1 MQFSTAIKTP
11 KNYEAAAF
19 CWLSLLFVTSCSTTV
34 NQSNRTSSNW
44 VVNEP
49 ATLEFAVTDVQG
61 AKDLQQNYQTF
72 RTVLGEILEKKI
84 ELFPVDNYIA
94 AAVALQSGQLKLA
107 LTGPS
112 EYVIMRARTNA
123 VPIIAIT
130 RPDYYSLILVRANS
144 EIKSAAQLKGKTI
157 AMWEAGST
165 SGHLGPTK
173 ILLDAGLNPQTDIK
187 ISMLGKKGLQALKKG
202 EVDALA
208 LGTRRYQELLNSD
221 DLSDSGELR
230 VIATGQPLPN
240 DLLVA
245 SSNLPN
251 TLVEKMRERLVKN
264 QDKLIEALLVSKVN
278 AYKGAKLVPAHDS
291 DYNMIREVYKA
302 IGQGNV
308 F

>member
-1 MQFSTAIKTP
+1 MKRRHFVG
-11 KNYEAAAF
+11 F
-19 CWLSLLFVTSCSTTV
+19 SLLFVASCSTTV
-34 NQSNRTSSNW
+34 NQSNRSFSNLG
-44 VVNEP
+44 VSEP
-49 ATLEFAVTDVQG
+49 ETLEFAVTDIQG
-61 AKDLQQNYQTF
+61 AEDLQQNYQAF
-72 RTVLGEILEKKI
+72 RTVLGEVLEKKI

-130 RPDYYSLILVRANS
+130 RPNYHSLILVRANS
-144 EIKSAAQLKGKTI
+144 EIKSAAQLKGKKI

-187 ISMLGKKGLQALKKG
+187 ISMLGKNGLQALKNG
-202 EVDALA
+202 EVDALG
-208 LGTRRYQELLNSD
+208 LGTRRYEDLLNSEG
-221 DLSDSGELR
+221 LSDTGEWRL
-230 VIATGQPLPN
+230 IATGQPLPN
-240 DLLVA
+240 DLFVA

-251 TLVEKMRERLVKN
+251 TLVEKMRERLEKN
-264 QDKLIEALLVSKVN
+264 EDKLIEALLVSNVN
-278 AYKGAKLVPAHDS
+278 AYKGAKLVPVRDS

>member
-1 MQFSTAIKTP
+1 MKRRHFVG
-11 KNYEAAAF
+11 
-19 CWLSLLFVTSCSTTV
+19 LSLLFVASCSTTV
-34 NQSNRTSSNW
+34 NQSNRSSSNLT
-44 VVNEP
+44 VSEP
-49 ATLEFAVTDVQG
+49 ETLEFAVTDVKG
-61 AKDLQQNYQTF
+61 AEDLQQNYQTF
-72 RTVLGEILEKKI
+72 RTVIEKVLEKKI
-84 ELFPVDNYIA
+84 EFFPVDNYIT

-130 RPDYYSLILVRANS
+130 RPDYHSLILVRANS
-144 EIKSAAQLKGKTI
+144 EIKSAAQLKRKTI

-165 SGHLGPTK
+165 SGHLGPSK
-173 ILLDAGLNPQTDIK
+173 ILLEAGLNPQSDFK

-202 EVDALA
+202 EVDALGIGA
-208 LGTRRYQELLNSD
+208 TRYKNLLKSD
-221 DLSDSGELR
+221 GLSESEFRL
-230 VIATGQPLPN
+230 IATGQPLPN

-251 TLVEKMRERLVKN
+251 TLVEKIRDRLVKN
-264 QDKLIEALLVSKVN
+264 QDKLIEALLVGKFN
-278 AYKGAKLVPAHDS
+278 AKYKGAKMMPANDS

-308 F
+308 L

>member
-1 MQFSTAIKTP
+1 MKRRHFVG
-11 KNYEAAAF
+11 F
-19 CWLSLLFVTSCSTTV
+19 SLLFVASCSTTV
-34 NQSNRTSSNW
+34 NQSNRSSSNLT
-44 VVNEP
+44 VSEP
-49 ATLEFAVTDVQG
+49 ETLEFAVTDVKG
-61 AKDLQQNYQTF
+61 AEDLQQNYQAF
-72 RTVLGEILEKKI
+72 RTVLEEVLEKKI

-112 EYVIMRARTNA
+112 EYVIMRARTNT

-130 RPDYYSLILVRANS
+130 RPDYHSIIAVSANS

-157 AMWEAGST
+157 AMWEVGST
-165 SGHLGPTK
+165 SGHLGPSK
-173 ILLDAGLNPQTDIK
+173 ILLEAGLNPQSDFK

-208 LGTRRYQELLNSD
+208 IGATRYKDLLKSEG
-221 DLSDSGELR
+221 LSEGEFRL
-230 VIATGQPLPN
+230 IATGQPLPN
-240 DLLVA
+240 DLVVA
-245 SSNLPN
+245 SSNLP
-251 TLVEKMRERLVKN
+251 TAVVETMRDRLVKN
-264 QDKLIEALLVSKVN
+264 QDKLIEALLVGKLN
-278 AYKGAKLVPAHDS
+278 AKYKGAKLMPANDS

>member
-1 MQFSTAIKTP
+1 MKRRHFVG
-11 KNYEAAAF
+11 
-19 CWLSLLFVTSCSTTV
+19 LSLLFVASCSTTV
-34 NQSNRTSSNW
+34 NQSNRTSSNLA
-44 VVNEP
+44 VSEP
-49 ATLEFAVTDVQG
+49 ETLEFAVTDVQG
-61 AKDLQQNYQTF
+61 AEELQQNYQTF
-72 RTVLGEILEKKI
+72 RTVLGEVLEKKI

-130 RPDYYSLILVRANS
+130 RPEYHSLILVRANS
-144 EIKSAAQLKGKTI
+144 EIKSPAQLKGKTI
-157 AMWEAGST
+157 AMWKIGAT
-165 SGHLGPTK
+165 SGHLGPIK
-173 ILLDAGLNPQTDIK
+173 ILLDAGLNPQSELK

-208 LGTRRYQELLNSD
+208 IGYTRYKDLLKSEG
-221 DLSDSGELR
+221 LSESEFRL
-230 VIATGQPLPN
+230 IATGEPLPN
-240 DLLVA
+240 DLFVA
-245 SSNLPN
+245 SSNLPIVV
-251 TLVEKMRERLVKN
+251 VEEMRDRLVKN
-264 QDKLIEALLVSKVN
+264 QDKLIEALVVGKVN
-278 AYKGAKLVPAHDS
+278 AKYKGAKLVPANDS

>member
-1 MQFSTAIKTP
+1 MKRRHFVG
-11 KNYEAAAF
+11 
-19 CWLSLLFVTSCSTTV
+19 LSLLFVASCSTTV
-34 NQSNRTSSNW
+34 NQSNRTSSSLA
-44 VVNEP
+44 VSEP
-49 ATLEFAVTDVQG
+49 ETLEFAVTDVQG
-61 AKDLQQNYQTF
+61 AEDLQQNYQTF
-72 RTVLGEILEKKI
+72 RTVLGKVLEKKI
-84 ELFPVDNYIA
+84 EFFPVDNYIA

-130 RPDYYSLILVRANS
+130 RPDYHSLILVRANS

-187 ISMLGKKGLQALKKG
+187 ISMLGKNGLQALKKG

-208 LGTRRYQELLNSD
+208 LGYTRYKDLLNSEG
-221 DLSDSGELR
+221 LSESEFRL
-230 VIATGQPLPN
+230 IATGQPLPN
-240 DLLVA
+240 DLFVA
-245 SSNLPN
+245 SSNLPIVV
-251 TLVEKMRERLVKN
+251 VEKMRARLVEN
-264 QDKLIEALLVSKVN
+264 QDKLIEAILVGKAN
-278 AYKGAKLVPAHDS
+278 DKYQGAKLVPANDS

>member
-1 MQFSTAIKTP
+1 MKRRHFVG
-11 KNYEAAAF
+11 F
-19 CWLSLLFVTSCSTTV
+19 SLLFVASCSTTV
-34 NQSNRTSSNW
+34 NQSNRSFSNLA
-44 VVNEP
+44 VSEP
-49 ATLEFAVTDVQG
+49 ETLEFAVTDIQG
-61 AKDLQQNYQTF
+61 AEDLQQNYQAF
-72 RTVLGEILEKKI
+72 RTVLGEVLEKKI

-112 EYVIMRARTNA
+112 EYVIMRARTNT

-130 RPDYYSLILVRANS
+130 RPDYHSIIAVSANS

-157 AMWEAGST
+157 AMWEVGST
-165 SGHLGPTK
+165 SGHLGPSK
-173 ILLDAGLNPQTDIK
+173 ILLEAGLNPQSDFK

-208 LGTRRYQELLNSD
+208 IGATRYKDLLKSEG
-221 DLSDSGELR
+221 LSEGEFRL
-230 VIATGQPLPN
+230 IATGQPLPN
-240 DLLVA
+240 DLVVA
-245 SSNLPN
+245 SSNLP
-251 TLVEKMRERLVKN
+251 TAVVETMRDRLVKN
-264 QDKLIEALLVSKVN
+264 QDKLIEALLVGKLN
-278 AYKGAKLVPAHDS
+278 AKYKGAKLMPANDS

>member
-1 MQFSTAIKTP
+1 MKRRHFVG
-11 KNYEAAAF
+11 
-19 CWLSLLFVTSCSTTV
+19 LSLLFVASCSTTA
-34 NQSNRTSSNW
+34 NQSNRSSSNL
-44 VVNEP
+44 VVSEP
-49 ATLEFAVTDVQG
+49 ETLEFAVTDVKG
-61 AKDLQQNYQTF
+61 AEDLQQNYQVF
-72 RTVLGEILEKKI
+72 RTVLGEVLEKKI

-157 AMWEAGST
+157 AMWEVGATG
-165 SGHLGPTK
+165 GHLGPIK
-173 ILLDAGLNPQTDIK
+173 ILLDAGLNPQSDFK
-187 ISMLGKKGLQALKKG
+187 ISMLGKKGLQALKN
-202 EVDALA
+202 EQVDALA
-208 LGTRRYQELLNSD
+208 IGLNRYKDSLKID
-221 DLSDSGELR
+221 DLSTKDFRIIS
-230 VIATGQPLPN
+230 TGQPLPS
-240 DLLVA
+240 DLFVA

-251 TLVEKMRERLVKN
+251 TLVEKIRDRLVEN
-264 QDKLIEALLVSKVN
+264 QDKLIEAILVGKAN
-278 AYKGAKLVPAHDS
+278 DKYQGAKLVPANDS

-308 F
+308 L

>member
-1 MQFSTAIKTP
+1 MKRRHFVG
-11 KNYEAAAF
+11 F
-19 CWLSLLFVTSCSTTV
+19 SLLFVASCSTTV
-34 NQSNRTSSNW
+34 NQSNRSSSNLT
-44 VVNEP
+44 VSEP
-49 ATLEFAVTDVQG
+49 ETLEFAVTDVKG
-61 AKDLQQNYQTF
+61 AEDLQQNYQAF
-72 RTVLGEILEKKI
+72 RTVLGEVLEKKI

-130 RPDYYSLILVRANS
+130 RPDYHSIIAVPANS

-187 ISMLGKKGLQALKKG
+187 ISMLGKKGLQALKKNQ
-202 EVDALA
+202 VDALA
-208 LGTRRYQELLNSD
+208 IGLNRYKDLLKID
-221 DLSDSGELR
+221 GLSTKDFRTL
-230 VIATGQPLPN
+230 ATGQPLPS
-240 DLLVA
+240 DLFVA

-251 TLVEKMRERLVKN
+251 TLVEKIRARLVEN
-264 QDKLIEALLVSKVN
+264 QDKLIEAILLGKAN
-278 AYKGAKLVPAHDS
+278 DKYQGAKLVPANDS

-308 F
+308 L